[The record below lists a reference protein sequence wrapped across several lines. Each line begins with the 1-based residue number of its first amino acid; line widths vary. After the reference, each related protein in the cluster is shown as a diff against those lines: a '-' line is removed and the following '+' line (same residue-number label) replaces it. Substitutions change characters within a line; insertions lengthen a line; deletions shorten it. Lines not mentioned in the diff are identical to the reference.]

1 MSILAVNIQSAGYGK
16 KNVLINVAFDV
27 AQGEMIAL
35 IGPNGAG
42 KSTLLKSIMNMV
54 PHRQGTVDLSGK
66 SIFSLQTEEIV
77 MQGISFVPQ
86 GNRVFGELS
95 VRENLEIGGY
105 LIKSKQDVELKIG
118 QLLELFPDIKS
129 RIKENAGT
137 LSGGEKQ
144 QLALARALMLNP
156 KILLLDEPSLGLAP
170 KLVTQAFELLKNIQ
184 SEFGTTMLIV
194 EQKVVEVLHI
204 ASRVIAFRMGEVAF
218 DGKPEEVRQG
228 EILKKIFLV

>member
-1 MSILAVNIQSAGYGK
+1 MSILAVNIQSTGYGK
-16 KNVLINVAFDV
+16 KNVLSNVAFEV
-27 AQGEMIAL
+27 AQGEIVAL

-54 PHRQGTVDLSGK
+54 PYRQGMVVSGGNN
-66 SIFSLQTEEIV
+66 IFSLQTEEIV
-77 MQGISFVPQ
+77 KQGISLVPQ
-86 GNRVFGELS
+86 GNRIFGELS

-105 LIKSKQDVELKIG
+105 LIKSKQDVEWKIG
-118 QLLELFPDIKS
+118 QLLGLFPDLKA
-129 RIKENAGT
+129 RIKESAGT

-170 KLVTQAFELLKNIQ
+170 KLVTQAFILLKNIQ

-204 ASRVIAFRMGEVAF
+204 ASRVIAFRMGEIAF
-218 DGKPEEVRQG
+218 DGKPEEIKQG
-228 EILKKIFLV
+228 EMLKKIFLV

>member
-1 MSILAVNIQSAGYGK
+1 MTVPI
-16 KNVLINVAFDV
+16 
-27 AQGEMIAL
+27 AQGEMVAL
-35 IGPNGAG
+35 TGPNGAG

-54 PHRQGTVDLSGK
+54 PHRQGTIDCSGNN
-66 SIFSLQTEEIV
+66 IFLLQTEEIV
-77 MQGISFVPQ
+77 KQGISFVPQ

-118 QLLELFPDIKS
+118 QLLRLFPDIKN

-170 KLVTQAFELLKNIQ
+170 KLVTQAFILLKNIQ
-184 SEFGTTMLIV
+184 SEFGTTMLLV

-204 ASRVIAFRMGEVAF
+204 ASRVIAFRMGEVVF

-228 EILKKIFLV
+228 ETLKKIFLV